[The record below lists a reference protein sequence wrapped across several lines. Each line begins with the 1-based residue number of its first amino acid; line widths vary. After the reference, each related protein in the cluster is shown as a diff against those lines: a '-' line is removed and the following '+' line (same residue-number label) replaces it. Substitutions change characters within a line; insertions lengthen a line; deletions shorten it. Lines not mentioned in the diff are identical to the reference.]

1 MQSKHYICENLVRRF
16 QPRFGRFLK
25 SFWFWCE
32 STLLCCWLFGEI
44 CKYWVGNPLESS
56 VPRIIRLLCVLEVQ
70 VQPEKKNNINDGWER
85 NKIELIYQSFWIS
98 NTTQQGCL
106 GLCTKATR
114 SDGWLVLCLV
124 SLNRFF
130 LKLLVFEKMD
140 ITSIFHTIACTNNR
154 AALWCLWCSGGLSIN
169 RKAA

>member
-16 QPRFGRFLK
+16 QPRFDWFLK

-32 STLLCCWLFGEI
+32 STLLCCWWFGEI
-44 CKYWVGNPLESS
+44 CKYWVENPLESS

-124 SLNRFF
+124 SLKRIFF
-130 LKLLVFEKMD
+130 KTIGIWENGYNIYFPYILHVRTIELHSDVFG
-140 ITSIFHTIACTNNR
+140 AVVVV
-154 AALWCLWCSGGLSIN
+154 CL
-169 RKAA
+169 

>member
-16 QPRFGRFLK
+16 QPRFGWFLK

-32 STLLCCWLFGEI
+32 STLLCCWWFGEI
-44 CKYWVGNPLESS
+44 FKRWGGNPLEHS

-106 GLCTKATR
+106 GLCTKATK
-114 SDGWLVLCLV
+114 SDGWHVLCLV
-124 SLNRFF
+124 SLKRNF
-130 LKLLVFEKMD
+130 LKVLVVEKMD
-140 ITSIFHTIACTNNR
+140 ITSIFHTYCIRTIELHSDVFGAVVV
-154 AALWCLWCSGGLSIN
+154 CL
-169 RKAA
+169 